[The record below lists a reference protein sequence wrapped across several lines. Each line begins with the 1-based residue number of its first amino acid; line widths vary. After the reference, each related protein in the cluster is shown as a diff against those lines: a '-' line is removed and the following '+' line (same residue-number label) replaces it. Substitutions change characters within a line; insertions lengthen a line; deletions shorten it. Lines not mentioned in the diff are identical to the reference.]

1 MKNYNLYRVGYLWLA
16 FLASK
21 KNSLCTTYHNA
32 KSIKYKVEF
41 VKKNE
46 LAGIIFWKFNGG
58 SGTLLNAI
66 FNNLYAEK

>member
-41 VKKNE
+41 VKKKRTGRDYILE
-46 LAGIIFWKFNGG
+46 I
-58 SGTLLNAI
+58 
-66 FNNLYAEK
+66 